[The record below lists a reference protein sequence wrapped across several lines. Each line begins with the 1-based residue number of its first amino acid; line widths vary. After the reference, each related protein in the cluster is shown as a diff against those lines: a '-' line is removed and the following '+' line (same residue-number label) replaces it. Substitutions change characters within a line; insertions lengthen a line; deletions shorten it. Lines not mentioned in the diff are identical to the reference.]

1 MTQPQTDLDKFL
13 STWPMFGIVAPS
25 GEGKTW
31 LTASL
36 TELPWAKPMRLID
49 LDAGAATIAAFAE
62 RRDLIDYRAFKGD
75 PDSLSLTRWVIDELK
90 AAQSADCGSIA
101 LEGLGKLYML
111 LQGEMTDAAITPGMK
126 LAELAKKL
134 DGHHG
139 QALYKAGAGIM
150 RAIITQA
157 SLLNKAKQQQAHK
170 GGRGGIIVITLTTRV
185 SQVTE
190 NGRMSKIT
198 SPELSENVAGS
209 LMSACDGFFD
219 LVRDG
224 NNTRLL
230 VDKDAHHPLRKARNP
245 AVASR
250 LAALRNPT
258 FGAIVDAYLEGKQE
272 ISAALNTQ
280 S

>member
-1 MTQPQTDLDKFL
+1 MTQQTDLDKFL
-13 STWPMFGIVAPS
+13 QSWPLFGIVAPS

-36 TELPWAKPMRLID
+36 VDLPWARPMRLID
-49 LDAGAATIAAFAE
+49 LDAGAATIAAFTE
-62 RRDLIDYRAFKGD
+62 RADLIDYRAYKGD
-75 PDSLSLTRWVIDELK
+75 ADSLSLTRWVIDELK
-90 AAQSADCGSIA
+90 AAHTADCGCVAI
-101 LEGLGKLYML
+101 EGLGKLYML
-111 LQGEMTDAAITPGMK
+111 LQGEMTDAAITPGLK
-126 LAELAKKL
+126 LADLAKKL

-150 RAIITQA
+150 RAIVTQI
-157 SLLNKAKQQQAHK
+157 SMLNRAKQKQAHN
-170 GGRGGIIVITLTTRV
+170 GGRGGIIVTTLTTRV

-190 NGRMSKIT
+190 NGRMLKVT

-224 NNTRLL
+224 TTTRLL
-230 VDKDAHHPLRKARNP
+230 VDKDQHHSLRKARNP
-245 AVASR
+245 AVAAK

-258 FGAIVDAYLEGKQE
+258 FGAIVGAYLDGKRE
-272 ISAALNTQ
+272 TSEALNT
-280 S
+280 

>member
-1 MTQPQTDLDKFL
+1 MTEPKSDLDSFL
-13 STWPMFGIVAPS
+13 QSWPLFGIVAPS

-36 TELPWAKPMRLID
+36 TDLPWARPMRLID
-49 LDAGAATIAAFAE
+49 LDAGAATIAALTE
-62 RRDLIDYRAFKGD
+62 RRDLIDYRAYKGD
-75 PDSLSLTRWVIDELK
+75 ADSLSLARWTIDELK
-90 AAQSADCGSIA
+90 AAHAADCGCIA

-111 LQGEMTDAAITPGMK
+111 MQGEMTDAAITPGMK

-150 RAIITQA
+150 RAVVTQI
-157 SLLNKAKQQQAHK
+157 SLLNRAKQQQAHR

-185 SQVTE
+185 SQITE
-190 NGRMSKIT
+190 SGRMMKIT

-224 NNTRLL
+224 STTRLL
-230 VDKDAHHPLRKARNP
+230 VDKDQHHPLRKARNP
-245 AVASR
+245 AVAAK

-258 FGAIVDAYLEGKQE
+258 FGAIVDAYLDGKRE
-272 ISAALNTQ
+272 TTEALNA
-280 S
+280 